1 MPIRAVAFDIG
12 GVLEITPYT
21 GVAETW
27 EERLHL
33 EPGELNQRLAHVW
46 HDGGLGS
53 ITEAQVYASVGK
65 LLGLDQAQ
73 RDAFFQDIWDEYL
86 GEPNTELIAYFASL
100 RPRCKTAI
108 ISNSFVG
115 AREREQERY
124 HFGDMCDL
132 IVYSHEEGVAKP
144 EWPIFELT
152 WARLGV
158 QPEEMIFL
166 DDVAGHVAAAQELG
180 IHAILFE
187 NNVQA
192 IADIERRLQTHA

>member
-1 MPIRAVAFDIG
+1 MPIRAVVFDIG

-33 EPGELNQRLAHVW
+33 EPGELNRRLAHIW

-53 ITEAQVYASVGK
+53 ITEAQVYESVGELLK
-65 LLGLDQAQ
+65 LDRAQ
-73 RDAFFQDIWDEYL
+73 LDAFFQDMWDEYL
-86 GEPNTELIAYFASL
+86 GEPNTALIDYFASL
-100 RPRCKTAI
+100 RPRYKTGI

-115 AREREQERY
+115 AREREQGRY
-124 HFGDMCDL
+124 HFEEMCDL
-132 IVYSHEEGVAKP
+132 IVYSHEEGIAKP

-158 QPEEMIFL
+158 QPEEMVFL
-166 DDVAGHVAAAQELG
+166 DDVDTHVAAASELG

-187 NNVQA
+187 NNAQA
-192 IADIERRLQTHA
+192 IADIERCLHARS